1 MRIQQLKK
9 TSRIPSYLNDFHC
22 IASDCRDN
30 CCIGWDVD
38 IDKATFTKYE
48 NLEDEELLSRTKK
61 YIYKNKDAF
70 NDNIDY
76 ACVKLLSQK
85 RCAFLNNKNL
95 CMLQAKMGE
104 EYLSNVCATYP
115 RLINEI
121 DGVKE
126 YSATVSCEEAA
137 RLILFNPVGFQIK
150 SKPENQNDRSILT
163 YKVDTR
169 KKGQI
174 MMVTYLNELREF
186 TMAVLKKRE
195 YSLEE
200 RMLILKDFYLE
211 LDSMNYGKNISK
223 VKPLIDS
230 YNEEL
235 NKPEKKKTVQ
245 NHRMPASNPNVI
257 GKNVK
262 TGITLENPNIKIA
275 LILEFLGEME
285 VFKEIDS
292 KSFVEHAREFLKGL
306 GLEEND
312 IVSSRKKGGLHSGY
326 NSPTRE
332 NESRDTLTRKAFMK
346 YAVAQNNYYEPFM
359 KKHEYILENY
369 LVNYV
374 YGNLF
379 PASESERPR
388 DAFMMLAIRFFIIKT
403 MLIGISGNS
412 KGMSPEM
419 LVSFIQSFSK
429 AVEHHKTFLEDLLVM
444 AKKIKAVNQDMGIL
458 IL

>member
-1 MRIQQLKK
+1 MRK

-22 IASDCRDN
+22 IASECRDN

-38 IDKATFTKYE
+38 IDKATYAKYE
-48 NLEDEELLSRTKK
+48 TLEDEELLARTKK

-121 DGVKE
+121 DGVTE

-137 RLILFNPVGFQIK
+137 RLILLNQAGFQLK
-150 SKPENQNDRSILT
+150 TMPSSQNDRSILT
-163 YKVDTR
+163 YKVNTR

-200 RMLILKDFYLE
+200 RMLILKGFYLE
-211 LDSMNYGKNISK
+211 LDTMNYGKNVSK
-223 VKPLIDS
+223 IKPLIER
-230 YNEEL
+230 YIEEL
-235 NKPEKKKTVQ
+235 NKPGKCIKTQ
-245 NHRMPASNPNVI
+245 NNSTIIKSAYGGSKDLKI
-257 GKNVK
+257 D
-262 TGITLENPNIKIA
+262 ISAENPNIKIT
-275 LILEFLGEME
+275 LILEFLGELE

-292 KSFVEHAREFLKGL
+292 KSFVELAREFLKGL
-306 GLEEND
+306 DLVEND
-312 IVSSRKKGGLHSGY
+312 LVFARKKVGIQSGN
-326 NSPTRE
+326 NSLKRE
-332 NESRDTLTRKAFMK
+332 SGSREDSHKKAFLK

-429 AVEHHKTFLEDLLVM
+429 AIEHHKTFLEDLLAM